1 MRTTGIH
8 SPAGAFSAWM
18 MRRSKPGPFSSG
30 LCAAALD
37 AEEKA
42 AREIWE
48 LKTVLRSKAASDDF
62 WQILVEG
69 MVEITGAQSS
79 FVARRIQDD
88 VDNAPTEDHPCVD
101 PKCTGTQKMLAIAS
115 CLDDGRG
122 KRKIYHLQEYVTEH
136 SLAQEKVILI
146 PHSLTEKHPI
156 MKNIL
161 SLDFI
166 PYEAMLCVPLSYG
179 TESMTQMGLL
189 WTREGLHSRPP
200 MTWGCITMI
209 LHALE
214 DLVQSHLVNQ
224 LAAEQATTTPG
235 ELPDAEFPHCCKISF
250 KPYARNVSHE
260 LRTPM
265 QGVVGMLDLIQAS
278 IKDLAAATKTH
289 TRRSIVKSL
298 LENIEVAQGLFP
310 RSNLAPTTNSL
321 VR

>member
-1 MRTTGIH
+1 MRTTGIP

-18 MRRSKPGPFSSG
+18 MRRSKPGPFSNP
-30 LCAAALD
+30 LCATALD

-42 AREIWE
+42 ARQVCE
-48 LKTVLRSKAASDDF
+48 LKADLRSKANSAEF
-62 WQILVEG
+62 WRILVEG

-79 FVARRIQDD
+79 FVARRIQGD
-88 VDNAPTEDHPCVD
+88 VDNSPTEDHPCVD
-101 PKCTGTQKMLAIAS
+101 PKCAGTQKMLAIAS
-115 CLDDGRG
+115 CLDDGKG

-156 MKNIL
+156 MKN
-161 SLDFI
+161 SLLLDHI
-166 PYEAMLCVPLSYG
+166 HYEAMLCVPLSHG

-189 WTREGLHSRPP
+189 WTMDGLRARPP

-214 DLVQSHLVNQ
+214 DLVQSHLAKQ

-235 ELPDAEFPHCCKISF
+235 ELPNTGFPHCCKISF

-265 QGVVGMLDLIQAS
+265 QGVVGMLDLIQGS
-278 IKDLAAATKTH
+278 IKDLAAATKPH
-289 TRRSIVKSL
+289 TRKSIVKSL

-310 RSNLAPTTNSL
+310 RPNLATMANRL

>member
-1 MRTTGIH
+1 
-8 SPAGAFSAWM
+8 M
-18 MRRSKPGPFSSG
+18 MRRNKPGPFPNG
-30 LCAAALD
+30 LCAATLD

-42 AREIWE
+42 AQQIWE
-48 LKTVLRSKAASDDF
+48 LKTVLRSKAASADF

-69 MVEITGAQSS
+69 MAEITGAQSS

-88 VDNAPTEDHPCVD
+88 EETSSTEIHPCVD
-101 PKCTGTQKMLAIAS
+101 PTCTGTQKMLAIAS

-122 KRKIYHLQEYVTEH
+122 KRKIYHQQEYVTEH
-136 SLAQEKVILI
+136 SLAQEQVILI
-146 PHSLTEKHPI
+146 PHSLAEKHPI

-166 PYEAMLCVPLSYG
+166 PYEAMLCVPLSHGAEY
-179 TESMTQMGLL
+179 MTQMGLL
-189 WTREGLHSRPP
+189 WTKDGLRSRPP

-214 DLVQSHLVNQ
+214 DLVQSHLDNE
-224 LAAEQATTTPG
+224 LAAEQATKTPG
-235 ELPDAEFPHCCKISF
+235 ETSDSECPQCCKISF
-250 KPYARNVSHE
+250 KQNARNVSHE

-278 IKDLAAATKTH
+278 ITDLATAAAAKRTA
-289 TRRSIVKSL
+289 IIKSL
-298 LENIEVAQGLFP
+298 LESIEVAQGLTFEH
-310 RSNLAPTTNSL
+310 SISESLANRC

>member
-1 MRTTGIH
+1 MT
-8 SPAGAFSAWM
+8 FSNA
-18 MRRSKPGPFSSG
+18 
-30 LCAAALD
+30 LCATALD
-37 AEEKA
+37 AEDKA
-42 AREIWE
+42 ARQVWE
-48 LKTVLRSKAASDDF
+48 LKAQLRSKANSAEF
-62 WQILVEG
+62 WPILVEG
-69 MVEITGAQSS
+69 IVEITGAQSS
-79 FVARRIQDD
+79 FVSRRKQDD
-88 VDNAPTEDHPCVD
+88 LDNSPTEDHPCAD
-101 PKCTGTQKMLAIAS
+101 PKCAGTQKMLAIAS

-122 KRKIYHLQEYVTEH
+122 KRKIYHLQEYVIEH

-146 PHSLTEKHPI
+146 PQSLTEKHPI
-156 MKNIL
+156 MKNIP
-161 SLDFI
+161 SLDPI
-166 PYEAMLCVPLSYG
+166 PYEAMLCVPLSHG

-189 WTREGLHSRPP
+189 WTREGLRSRPS

-214 DLVQSHLVNQ
+214 DLVQSHLVKQ

-235 ELPDAEFPHCCKISF
+235 ELPNTGFPHCCKMSF

-278 IKDLAAATKTH
+278 IKDLAAATKPH
-289 TRRSIVKSL
+289 APKSIVKSL

-310 RSNLAPTTNSL
+310 RLNLIRMANCL